1 LAKTI
6 FSLKFDKKR
15 RIFLFGI
22 FTQPRVD
29 ALTSAP
35 TERIRQMYQTYNTLK
50 HRWARVKD
58 FINYT
63 QPKDF
68 WMDINSYLRN
78 LTRNLIEDTL
88 DEEMIQYMQTQPYQR
103 TDRASRLDYR
113 NGYYRRNLV
122 TTFGPIRDIAIPRSR
137 LGLFRPSVFER
148 YQRRQETVNTAVC
161 NVFLRGI
168 STRDVAEALKPLLGS
183 TLSASAVS
191 SITKRLN
198 PLVKEFHERKLLD
211 EYQFLFLDGIT
222 ISVKGSFKAKK
233 ILILVAYGITVFGK
247 KELIAFRIAN
257 AESNSACEGFLNNLF
272 CRGFEGKNLKMIVT
286 DGSKGFA
293 HAIEIVYPHAL
304 HQRCWVHKLRNATKH
319 LKKADIKPFKL
330 DARKIYNAS
339 THRKAIAAFK
349 KLKKDWHRA
358 APEAVKCLERDLDEL
373 LVFLTI
379 PIKEQFRAF
388 IRRQIRT
395 TNIIER
401 SFREVRRRTRPMGCF
416 TNYDS
421 VSRIIYAIFNR
432 LNSKWQEKPLKEFT
446 QFI

>member
-1 LAKTI
+1 
-6 FSLKFDKKR
+6 
-15 RIFLFGI
+15 
-22 FTQPRVD
+22 
-29 ALTSAP
+29 
-35 TERIRQMYQTYNTLK
+35 MYQTYNTVK

-63 QPKDF
+63 QPSEF
-68 WMDINSYLRN
+68 WADANIYLRK
-78 LTRNLIEDTL
+78 LTRSLIEDTL
-88 DEEMIQYMQTQPYQR
+88 DEEMIQYQQRERYQR
-103 TDRASRLDYR
+103 TETRLDYR
-113 NGYYRRNLV
+113 NGYYRRSLD
-122 TTFGPIRDIAIPRSR
+122 TTLGPIEHIAVPRSR
-137 LGLFRPSVFER
+137 QGLFRPGVFEH
-148 YQRRQETVNTAVC
+148 YQRRQQAVNDVIC

-168 STRDVAEALKPLLGS
+168 STRDVAEALKPILG
-183 TLSASAVS
+183 TTISASAVS
-191 SITKRLN
+191 RITKRLN

-222 ISVKGSFKAKK
+222 ISVKGSLKAKK
-233 ILILVAYGITVFGK
+233 ILVLVAYGITIFGK
-247 KELIAFRIAN
+247 KELIAFKIAN
-257 AESNSACEGFLNNLF
+257 AESNTACEGFLNNLF
-272 CRGFEGKNLKMIVT
+272 NRGLEGKNLKMVVT

-319 LKKADIKPFKL
+319 LKKAEIKPFKA

-339 THRKAIAAFK
+339 THREAVAAFK
-349 KLKKDWHRA
+349 NLRIHWHRA
-358 APEAVKCLERDLDEL
+358 APEAVKCIERDIDEL
-373 LVFLTI
+373 LAFLTI
-379 PIKEQFRAF
+379 PIKEQYRAF

-432 LNSKWQEKPLKEFT
+432 LNSKWQEKPLYQIYTIYLTLPYKFIPFRFASRDFT
-446 QFI
+446 I

>member
-1 LAKTI
+1 
-6 FSLKFDKKR
+6 
-15 RIFLFGI
+15 
-22 FTQPRVD
+22 
-29 ALTSAP
+29 
-35 TERIRQMYQTYNTLK
+35 MYQTYNTLK

-63 QPKDF
+63 QPTEF
-68 WMDINSYLRN
+68 WADANIYLRK
-78 LTRNLIEDTL
+78 LTKSLIEDTL

-103 TDRASRLDYR
+103 TGKSNRLDYR
-113 NGYYRRNLV
+113 NGHYYRNLD
-122 TTFGPIRDIAIPRSR
+122 TTLGPVEHIAVPRSR
-137 LGLFRPSVFER
+137 QGLFRTSVFER
-148 YQRRQETVNTAVC
+148 YQRRQEDVNTAVC

-168 STRDVAEALKPLLGS
+168 STRDVAEALKPLLNT

-191 SITKRLN
+191 RITKKLN
-198 PLVKEFHERKLLD
+198 PLVKEFHQRKLLD
-211 EYQFLFLDGIT
+211 EYQFLFLDGIA
-222 ISVKGSFKAKK
+222 ISVKGSLKAKK
-233 ILILVAYGITVFGK
+233 ILVLVAYGITIFGK

-272 CRGFEGKNLKMIVT
+272 NRGLEGRNLKMIVT

-304 HQRCWVHKLRNATKH
+304 HQRCWVHKLRNATKY
-319 LKKADIKPFKL
+319 LKKSDIKAFKI
-330 DARKIYNAS
+330 DVRNIYNAS
-339 THRKAIAAFK
+339 THREAVTAFK
-349 KLKKDWHRA
+349 TLRKHWFNV
-358 APEAVKCLERDLDEL
+358 APEAVSCLERDMDEL
-373 LVFLTI
+373 LAFLTL

-421 VSRIIYAIFNR
+421 VGRIIYAIFNR
-432 LNSKWQEKPLKEFT
+432 LNSKWQVKPLKEFT